1 MEYLYIVMLL
11 QELGKEISVTN
22 VQKILTDLDIEE
34 DDARIQL
41 LVSAL
46 SVLRSSKGKE
56 ISKVSEKIPD
66 KEDREF
72 QKRFEGLENSLST
85 LYGLLADQKSEH
97 SPACQCCHPKE
108 VHSEEVYPE
117 EVHQEEVHQ
126 EEVHQEEV
134 YQEEVHSEEVDSEVV
149 QAAEVSIMDRPPE
162 IMEQCQDSH
171 DQPGRYIYGIG
182 GKGIREKLG
191 AIGLDGAEVYTIPY
205 KDLCI
210 VVHDCM
216 AEPYK
221 SENEDAVKE
230 WLFTQQ
236 EVLDKAVERF
246 EGVLPMGFDM
256 IIEGKNGND
265 PETEAISWLEK
276 NYDSFM
282 ETMAKI
288 RNRQEYGIQ
297 VILDTGD
304 LSERLLQTDEKLKKK
319 KAEIDAKPEGIAYME
334 REILKDLVKERI
346 EEKAD
351 EYFKDFYHLIK
362 KCTDDIVIGK
372 VKKVGGSQ
380 QMLMNLSCLVSNEMV
395 VPLGEEL
402 EKIENNDGITVRFSG
417 PWAPYSFV
425 TPEKGVTGNN
435 DG

>member
-11 QELGKEISVTN
+11 QELGKEIN
-22 VQKILTDLDIEE
+22 VMNIKKILTDLDIKE

-41 LVSAL
+41 LVCAM
-46 SVLRSSKGKE
+46 SVLMSSKEKE
-56 ISKVSEKIPD
+56 VSKAAENIPAKKD
-66 KEDREF
+66 TEL
-72 QKRFEGLENSLST
+72 QKRFESLENSLTT
-85 LYGLLADQKSEH
+85 LYGVLADTKSEH
-97 SPACQCCHPKE
+97 CPSVQS
-108 VHSEEVYPE
+108 VT
-117 EVHQEEVHQ
+117 
-126 EEVHQEEV
+126 
-134 YQEEVHSEEVDSEVV
+134 V
-149 QAAEVSIMDRPPE
+149 QAAEVSEMERPPE
-162 IMEQCQDSH
+162 IMEPCQDIH
-171 DQPGRYIYGIG
+171 EQPGRYIYGIG
-182 GKGIREKLG
+182 GKGVREKLG
-191 AIGLDGAEVYTIPY
+191 AIGLDGADVYTIPY

-216 AEPYK
+216 DEPYK
-221 SENEDAVKE
+221 SEDENAVKE

-236 EVLDKAVERF
+236 EVLDIAAERF

-276 NYDSFM
+276 SYDSFM
-282 ETMAKI
+282 ETMTKI

-297 VILDTGD
+297 VILDTAN
-304 LSERLLQTDEKLKKK
+304 LSETLLQTDEKLKKK
-319 KAEIDAKPEGIAYME
+319 KEEIDAKPEGIAYME
-334 REILKDLVKERI
+334 REILKELVKERI

-351 EYFKDFYHLIK
+351 QYFKDFYHVIK

-372 VKKVGGSQ
+372 VKKVGGTQ
-380 QMLMNLSCLVSNEMV
+380 QMLMNLSCLVKKEMV

-402 EKIENNDGITVRFSG
+402 ERIEKNDGITVRFSG

-425 TPEKGVTGNN
+425 TPEKGVAGNS